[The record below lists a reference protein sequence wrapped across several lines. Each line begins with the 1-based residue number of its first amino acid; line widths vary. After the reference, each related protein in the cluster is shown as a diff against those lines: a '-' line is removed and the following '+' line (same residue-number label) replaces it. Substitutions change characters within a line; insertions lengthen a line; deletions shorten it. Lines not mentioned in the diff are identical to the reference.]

1 MNIFTHAV
9 AVAAAVLTLGIAVP
23 GAALGQGAA
32 ANPAANYPGRPV
44 RLVVP
49 FPPGAS
55 NDIISRLLAHKIGES
70 LGQQFVVDNRPG
82 AGGLIGGEI
91 AANAAPD
98 GHTLLFANPA
108 PSINSVLMSRKP
120 PYKLGDFAPVI
131 FIGYVPLIIVSA
143 PSFPPSDGK
152 QLLAYAKANPGK
164 VNWASSGN
172 GSSLHIG
179 LALFQAATGADVVHV
194 PYKGTAPALTD
205 VIAGRVNLM
214 YTTSVSADG
223 HIKSGKVKVLAVA
236 APKRQEVLPGV
247 PTLAEEGIKNAEA
260 TVWFGVSAPA
270 RTPRA
275 IIGKLNAELNRALAL
290 PDVKK
295 RLDELG
301 LVVSGG
307 SPEEFAAFLRNEA
320 DKMNGLIKTGRV
332 QMSN

>member
-1 MNIFTHAV
+1 MRVISHAV
-9 AVAAAVLTLGIAVP
+9 AVAAAALVLGITTATP
-23 GAALGQGAA
+23 AWSQGAA
-32 ANPAANYPGRPV
+32 YPNRPV

-55 NDIISRLLAHKIGES
+55 NDIIARLLAYKLTEA

-91 AANAAPD
+91 VVGAAAD

-120 PYKLGDFAPVI
+120 PYRMADFTPVI
-131 FIGYVPLIIVSA
+131 FIGYVPLILVAS
-143 PSFPPSDGK
+143 PSFPPNDAK

-164 VNWASSGN
+164 INWASSGN

-214 YTTSVSADG
+214 HTTSVSAEA
-223 HIKSGKVKVLAVA
+223 HIKAGKVKILAVA
-236 APKRQEVLPGV
+236 APKRQQVLPNV
-247 PTLAEEGIKNAEA
+247 PTLAEQGIKNAEA

-270 RTPRA
+270 KTPQA
-275 IIGKLNAELNRALAL
+275 VIGKLNAELNKALGLA
-290 PDVKK
+290 DVRK

-301 LVVSGG
+301 LVVAGG
-307 SPEEFAAFLRNEA
+307 TPAEFAEFLRNEA
-320 DKMNGLIKTGRV
+320 EKMTGLIKTGRV
-332 QMSN
+332 EMSN

>member
-1 MNIFTHAV
+1 MKSIRC
-9 AVAAAVLTLGIAVP
+9 AVAAVAFFILGVNMA
-23 GAALGQGAA
+23 GQAWAQGAG
-32 ANPAANYPGRPV
+32 NYPSRPV

-55 NDIISRLLAHKIGES
+55 NDIISRLLAHKLSEF

-91 AANAAPD
+91 AASAAPD

-108 PSINSVLMSRKP
+108 PSINSILMSRKP
-120 PYKLGDFAPVI
+120 PYRMDDFAPVM

-143 PSFPPSDGK
+143 PSFSPNDGK

-214 YTTSVSADG
+214 YTTSVSADA
-223 HIKSGKVKVLAVA
+223 HIKSGRVKVLGVA
-236 APKRQEVLPGV
+236 APKRQAVLPNV
-247 PTLAEEGIKNAEA
+247 PTLAEEGIRNAEA
-260 TVWFGVSAPA
+260 TVWFGVSVPA

-275 IIGKLNAELNRALAL
+275 IIGKLNSELNKALAL

-301 LVVSGG
+301 LVVLGG
-307 SPEEFAAFLRNEA
+307 TPEEFAAFLKNEA
-320 DKMNGLIKTGRV
+320 EKMSGLIKTGRV
-332 QMSN
+332 QMNN

>member
-1 MNIFTHAV
+1 MNIIRHAV
-9 AVAAAVLTLGIAVP
+9 AVAAAVLTLAITLP
-23 GAALGQGAA
+23 GTALGQGSAA
-32 ANPAANYPGRPV
+32 AANYPSRPV

-55 NDIISRLLAHKIGES
+55 NDIISRLLAHKLGEF

-91 AANAAPD
+91 AATAAPD

-120 PYKLGDFAPVI
+120 PYKLNDFAPVI

-179 LALFQAATGADVVHV
+179 LAMFQAATGTDVVHV

-301 LVVSGG
+301 LVVGGG
-307 SPEEFAAFLRNEA
+307 SPEEFAAFLKNEA
-320 DKMNGLIKTGRV
+320 DKMSGLIKTGRV

>member
-1 MNIFTHAV
+1 MNIIRHA
-9 AVAAAVLTLGIAVP
+9 AAAAAAVLTLGIAVP
-23 GAALGQGAA
+23 GTALGQGSAA
-32 ANPAANYPGRPV
+32 AANYPSRPV

-55 NDIISRLLAHKIGES
+55 NDIISRLLAHKLGEF

-91 AANAAPD
+91 AATAAPD

-120 PYKLGDFAPVI
+120 PYKLSDFAPVI

-275 IIGKLNAELNRALAL
+275 IVGKLNTELNRALAL

-301 LVVSGG
+301 LVVGGG
-307 SPEEFAAFLRNEA
+307 SPEQFAAFLRNEA
-320 DKMNGLIKTGRV
+320 DKMSGLIKTGRV